1 MSRPK
6 SKLALKV
13 VSFVLCLALFAP
25 VPAHAGLGDLFA
37 AIDSTISDLIG
48 GTLTLITT
56 VQTNIRSL
64 YEDVLWP
71 IGAINSTRI
80 WSRSL
85 VGQYRGWMALVYHLP
100 IQTAQTVSPQKL
112 ENTILSGKVGQLGNL
127 APAYSATYGLLPTDL
142 QAPSDLRQMMDMND
156 ALAQDA
162 LKQTVAS
169 DQANE
174 TLLQMADE
182 MENNA
187 TVAPGTSSY
196 VSASAYA
203 ATLQTLAY
211 QHKLL
216 AAQLREEAAH
226 LAHQSADVKRDTQ
239 RTEALHQSIFNILS
253 TR

>member
-1 MSRPK
+1 MTTPK
-6 SKLALKV
+6 SKLPLKLI
-13 VSFVLCLALFAP
+13 SFILCLALFAP

-64 YEDVLWP
+64 YEEVVWP
-71 IGAINSTRI
+71 IGVINSTRT
-80 WSRSL
+80 WSRNL
-85 VGQYRGWMALVYHLP
+85 VGQYRGWMSLVYHLP
-100 IQTAQTVSPQKL
+100 IQSAQTMSPQKL
-112 ENTILSGKVGQLGNL
+112 EDTILSGRVGQLGQL
-127 APAYSATYGLLPTDL
+127 APAYNSTYGALPTDQ
-142 QAPSDLRQMMDMND
+142 QAPLDLRQMMDMND
-156 ALAQDA
+156 SLAQDA

-174 TLLQMADE
+174 SLLKMADD

-187 TVAPGTSSY
+187 TLAPGTSSY

-216 AAQLREEAAH
+216 AAQLREEGAH
-226 LAHQSADVKRDTQ
+226 LAHQSADMKRDTQ
-239 RTEALHQSIFNILS
+239 RTNDLHQSIFNMLS

>member
-1 MSRPK
+1 MTKPK
-6 SKLALKV
+6 SKLPLKL
-13 VSFVLCLALFAP
+13 VSFILCLALFAP

-64 YEDVLWP
+64 YEEIVWP
-71 IGAINSTRI
+71 IGVINSTRT
-80 WSRSL
+80 WSRNL
-85 VGQYRGWMALVYHLP
+85 VGQYRSWMSVVYHLP
-100 IQTAQTVSPQKL
+100 IQSAQTMSPRKL
-112 ENTILSGKVGQLGNL
+112 EDTILSGRVGQLGQL
-127 APAYSATYGLLPTDL
+127 APAYNSTYGSLPTDQ
-142 QAPSDLRQMMDMND
+142 QAPLDLRQMMDMND
-156 ALAQDA
+156 SLAQDA

-174 TLLQMADE
+174 GLLKMADD

-187 TVAPGTSSY
+187 TLAPGTSSY

-216 AAQLREEAAH
+216 AAQLREEGAH
-226 LAHQSADVKRDTQ
+226 LAHQSADMKRDTQ
-239 RTEALHQSIFNILS
+239 RTNDLQQSIFNILS